1 MDLHTKKLLKVV
13 VLKHFLKLFQVFILF
28 LIFRVWLLV
37 VVCLRLGDGRVQT
50 LNIFNSLSTKYF
62 LAEVIFQVNYKMRNM
77 KYLQWAELFLTTSH
91 LSSSSWSKLV
101 RDNFAEKLW
110 CCCLGSALL
119 EAGLVWGCR
128 GWSLPQ
134 HFLQTIR
141 GVRTA
146 ACHQVRIQ
154 HLLHNLMKMD
164 VLHGASWLP
173 CLAPQ
178 RLMWQ
183 VAMVRA

>member
-1 MDLHTKKLLKVV
+1 
-13 VLKHFLKLFQVFILF
+13 
-28 LIFRVWLLV
+28 
-37 VVCLRLGDGRVQT
+37 
-50 LNIFNSLSTKYF
+50 
-62 LAEVIFQVNYKMRNM
+62 M

-146 ACHQVRIQ
+146 ACHQVRIR
-154 HLLHNLMKMD
+154 HLLHNLMRMA
-164 VLHGASWLP
+164 VLTRASHQLWRSWQMAAAMSSTRGHNTLKRAKKWKKAKTWLFGGCGINLTHFFALFP
-173 CLAPQ
+173 APLSRKPLANG
-178 RLMWQ
+178 LLSIFSW
-183 VAMVRA
+183 VI

>member
-1 MDLHTKKLLKVV
+1 MDPTIYLGKFVSPIYLSRHLWKHHKLTAWV
-13 VLKHFLKLFQVFILF
+13 QVADNGI
-28 LIFRVWLLV
+28 IFRVWLLV

-146 ACHQVRIQ
+146 ACHRLRIQ

-164 VLHGASWLP
+164 VLHGRHRG
-173 CLAPQ
+173 CH
-178 RLMWQ
+178 
-183 VAMVRA
+183 V

>member
-1 MDLHTKKLLKVV
+1 
-13 VLKHFLKLFQVFILF
+13 
-28 LIFRVWLLV
+28 
-37 VVCLRLGDGRVQT
+37 
-50 LNIFNSLSTKYF
+50 
-62 LAEVIFQVNYKMRNM
+62 M

-110 CCCLGSALL
+110 CCCLDSALL

-146 ACHQVRIQ
+146 ACHRLRIQ
-154 HLLHNLMKMD
+154 HLLHNLIKMT
-164 VLHGASWLP
+164 VLTRASHPLWRSWQMAAAMSSTRGHNTLKRAKKWKKTKTWLFGGCGINLTHFFALFP
-173 CLAPQ
+173 APLSRKPLANG
-178 RLMWQ
+178 LLSIFSW
-183 VAMVRA
+183 VI

>member
-1 MDLHTKKLLKVV
+1 M
-13 VLKHFLKLFQVFILF
+13 
-28 LIFRVWLLV
+28 W
-37 VVCLRLGDGRVQT
+37 
-50 LNIFNSLSTKYF
+50 
-62 LAEVIFQVNYKMRNM
+62 NM

-110 CCCLGSALL
+110 CCCLDSALL

-154 HLLHNLMKMD
+154 HLLHNLMKMT
-164 VLHGASWLP
+164 VLTGASHPLWRSWQMAATMSSTRGHNTLKRAKKWKKAKTWLDVELISLTFLHSFQLRSHESP
-173 CLAPQ
+173 
-178 RLMWQ
+178 WQ
-183 VAMVRA
+183 TGCCQFSVGWSKIEQLSVITTS